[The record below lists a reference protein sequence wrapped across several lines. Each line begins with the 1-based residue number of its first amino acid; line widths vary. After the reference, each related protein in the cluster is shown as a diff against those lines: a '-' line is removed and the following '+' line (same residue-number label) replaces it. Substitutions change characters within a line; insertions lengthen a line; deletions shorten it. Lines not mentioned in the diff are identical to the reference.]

1 MTENEKAFNELT
13 EIKNKAAADNVNT
26 AVDKVLDQLE
36 SLIDQGQEIGDV
48 EAFAALFALPDEEFN
63 IISEFIL
70 ENIANLLRGTENA
83 FPLVQAM
90 NLNGLTI
97 EDLQQGFNAFAVEIE
112 KNQAQMEEE
121 FGFKL
126 TPQKKSFL
134 TRFGSL
140 FVNAVSEAEGVAKK
154 VIEVPVKVNEG
165 ATIPA
170 YAHLGDA
177 GADLYACLKEDVTI
191 LPGEVAIIPT
201 GISVAVPH
209 GYELQIRPR
218 SGLSAKTKLRVANAP
233 GTIDSGYRGEIGVII
248 ENIAAPIA
256 DITYDFD
263 ENGKPVI
270 TSILHGESY
279 TIHNGDRIA
288 QAVLSEVPLANFVT
302 VESLPDLL
310 NDTRGEGGFGSTGE

>member
-1 MTENEKAFNELT
+1 MTENEKTFNELA
-13 EIKNKAAADNVNT
+13 EIKNQAAADNVNT

-36 SLIDQGQEIGDV
+36 RLVDQGQEITDA
-48 EAFAALFALPDEEFN
+48 ETFAALFALPDEDFN

-70 ENIANLLRGTENA
+70 ENIEKLLHGADNS
-83 FPLVQAM
+83 FQLVQAM
-90 NLNGLTI
+90 NLNGLSV
-97 EDLQQGFNAFAVEIE
+97 EDLRNGFNAFAFEIE
-112 KNQAQMEEE
+112 KNQAQVEKE
-121 FGFKL
+121 FGFTL
-126 TPQKKSFL
+126 TPEKKSFL

-140 FVNAVSEAEGVAKK
+140 FVNAVSEAEGVTKK
-154 VIEVPVKVNEG
+154 VIEIPIKVNEG
-165 ATIPA
+165 ATVPA
-170 YAHLGDA
+170 YAHIGDA
-177 GADLYACLKEDVTI
+177 GADLYACIKEDITI

-201 GISVAVPH
+201 GISVAIPH

-218 SGLSAKTKLRVANAP
+218 SGLSAKTKLRVANTP

-288 QAVLSEVPLANFVT
+288 QAVLSEVPLANFIT